1 MTSAPHEAVATSVSS
16 DSELS
21 GLVVSKPN
29 IDQSGEL
36 TTGSSPAAEAVF
48 NTTELCEKILQSL
61 SFRDL
66 RRARHVNNQFRD
78 VINGSKSL
86 QDKQKLFTTVAHKP
100 DPLLLHILRRCGFP
114 LYQIFEFHRW
124 GRQNTH
130 GSRRPNFGWVGSPVL
145 QLHVLDDPPA
155 WPGPLPEYLA
165 DMLVSN
171 ESCKAGIRI
180 RYVER
185 GWARVFDGELLPGP
199 EVRLR
204 DLLEVLE
211 KRRKMIEWVR
221 QNE

>member
-66 RRARHVNNQFRD
+66 RRSRHVNKRFRD
-78 VINGSKSL
+78 VISGRKSL

-114 LYQIFEFHRW
+114 LSQVFEFHR
-124 GRQNTH
+124 
-130 GSRRPNFGWVGSPVL
+130 WVGSPVL